1 MKNIVFA
8 LFCLLTSL
16 SLGAAN
22 YSVECEKFP
31 ASRNVRLFK
40 DELAQ
45 NGAFLHFTEENAET
59 TARFDL
65 PQSGDYALWARTM
78 SFGGNF
84 RKIDIYLNGKKV
96 ASLGDGTPENNRAGS
111 FTWYHAPALTHLEA
125 GELEIK
131 LVSTSP
137 YTRVDALIFTTDT
150 AFLPEGIQTGIEGLS
165 PVSNNP
171 QKDEK

>member
-1 MKNIVFA
+1 MKNVAFA
-8 LFCLLTSL
+8 FLCLSAAL
-16 SLGAAN
+16 SLYAVEYG
-22 YSVECEKFP
+22 VECENFP
-31 ASRNVRLFK
+31 TSRNVKLAK

-45 NGAFLHFTEENAET
+45 NGAFLHFTDENAET
-59 TARFDL
+59 TARFNL

-84 RKIDIYLNGKKV
+84 RKVDIYLNGKKA
-96 ASLGDGTPENNRAGS
+96 ASLGDGTPENNRAGA

-137 YTRVDALIFTTDT
+137 YTRVDALIFSTDT
-150 AFLPEGIQTGIEGLS
+150 AFLPKGIQTGITELTTI
-165 PVSNNP
+165 PLQP
-171 QKDEK
+171 KKEEK